1 MAFKSYRVLNCT
13 LLLLMGAF
21 SLKAQQPTGNI
32 SLTQL
37 DTLPVP
43 SPSNPVLN
51 NTYALKSKNR
61 IAYDLYAGR
70 QNFLVNPEAKATGFA
85 VFPGTVPI
93 DAERVTQKLSIAV
106 HVGSQGLTDNLTLV
120 QYRLHSTRLYVP
132 AGEKVTISLNNADI
146 NSGLVARIGV
156 HDDNLFNLNK
166 FTRIPVSLI
175 KNVNLLKKETEIFS
189 PYGGLLLIAI
199 PDTCTL
205 KKLTVTVKGAVRSP
219 YFKLGETNEK
229 EWIASIRNNPA
240 PWAELA
246 TDNIVLTV
254 PSYRIRKLD
263 NPVKLMKFWDEV
275 MNADADLAAMAKN
288 RKHQER
294 IIVDN
299 DVAFGYMFATLDK
312 MVVPDDQTCGWML
325 DEEYIRANGFWGTF
339 HELGHRHQYW
349 PFEDSATQEVTVNLY
364 TMHVYDKVLHKGI
377 YQHENLANR
386 AMVFDKIITYMNSP
400 NTGYE
405 QWRNDPF
412 LAVSMY
418 IQIIDTFGWD
428 PIKAINTTYRNT
440 PADQFPKTVQQ
451 KMDFRFVT
459 LCKATNSNLSRFFKV
474 WRIPISDNARKQAES
489 YKEWFPKELAAYK

>member
-1 MAFKSYRVLNCT
+1 MAFRSYQILSCI

-21 SLKAQQPTGNI
+21 SLKAQQTTGYI
-32 SLTQL
+32 SLTQVDSL
-37 DTLPVP
+37 RIP
-43 SPSNPVLN
+43 SPSSPVVN
-51 NTYALKSKNR
+51 NTFALKSKNR
-61 IAYDLYAGR
+61 NAYDLYARR
-70 QNFLVNPEAKATGFA
+70 QNFLVNPEAKAIGYE
-85 VFPGTVPI
+85 VFPGAVPD
-93 DAERVTQKLSIAV
+93 DAARVTQKLNIAI
-106 HVGSQGLTDNLTLV
+106 HVGSQGLTDNLTLM
-120 QYRLHSTRLYVP
+120 QYRLHSTGLYVP
-132 AGEKVTISLNNADI
+132 AGEKVTISLNGADI
-146 NSGLVARIGV
+146 NRGLVARIGV
-156 HDDNLFNLNK
+156 HDDNVINLDK

-175 KNVNLLKKETEIFS
+175 KNSDLSKKEIAIFS

-205 KKLTVTVKGAVRSP
+205 KNLTVTVKGAVKSP

-229 EWIASIRNNPA
+229 EWIERIRNNPG

-246 TDNIVLTV
+246 TNNIVLTV

-275 MNADADLAAMAKN
+275 MNADADLAAMPQK
-288 RKHQER
+288 RQHQER

-299 DVAFGYMFATLDK
+299 DVAYGYMFATLDK
-312 MVVPDDQTCGWML
+312 IMVPDDKTCGWML

-349 PFEDSATQEVTVNLY
+349 PFEDNATQEVTVNLY

-377 YQHENLANR
+377 YQHENLASR
-386 AMVFDKIITYMNSP
+386 AMVIDKIISYMNSP

-418 IQIIDTFGWD
+418 IQIIDAFGWD

-440 PADQFPKTVQQ
+440 PLDQFPKTVQQ

-459 LCKATNSNLSRFFKV
+459 LCKATNSNLSRFFEV
-474 WRIPISDNARKQAES
+474 WRIPISYGAKKQVEG
-489 YKEWFPKELAAYK
+489 YKEWFPTELAAYK